1 MAAKNRRELPLDLAR
16 GQARF
21 QSWREQRKPGHRIP
35 RALWAL
41 AVRMAQLHGVN
52 RTALAFGLDRKYLQ
66 RRIAAA
72 AGPVAQLKPGPAFVE
87 LPGANLAAKEC
98 RIELDNGA
106 GVTMRVQVFGYDAA
120 DLEALSRSFWNA
132 R

>member
-21 QSWREQRKPGHRIP
+21 RAWREQRRPGDRIP

-41 AVRMAQLHGVN
+41 AVRMAQSHGIN
-52 RTALAFGLDRKYLQ
+52 GTARAFGLERQYLQ
-66 RRIAAA
+66 RRLTA
-72 AGPVAQLKPGPAFVE
+72 AGPVQAPTSSPAFVE
-87 LPGANLAAKEC
+87 LTPANLVAKEC
-98 RIELDNGA
+98 LIELDNGA
-106 GVTMRVQVFGYDAA
+106 GATMRVQFSGYDAA

>member
-1 MAAKNRRELPLDLAR
+1 MAAKSRRELPLDWAR

-21 QSWREQRKPGHRIP
+21 RAWRAQRKPGDRIP

-52 RTALAFGLDRKYLQ
+52 RTAVAYDLDRHYL
-66 RRIAAA
+66 RRRMAAA
-72 AGPVAQLKPGPAFVE
+72 AGPEQKTGPVFVE
-87 LPGANLAAKEC
+87 LPAANLAGKEC
-98 RIELDNGA
+98 RLELDNGA
-106 GVTMRVQVFGYDAA
+106 GATMRVQFVGYDAA
-120 DLEALSRSFWNA
+120 DIEALSRGFWNG

>member
-21 QSWREQRKPGHRIP
+21 RAWREQRKPGDRIP

-41 AVRMAQLHGVN
+41 AVRMAQSHGIN
-52 RTALAFGLDRKYLQ
+52 RTARTFGLERQYLQ
-66 RRIAAA
+66 RRITAT
-72 AGPVAQLKPGPAFVE
+72 AGPVPGPKTGLAFVE
-87 LPGANLAAKEC
+87 LPRGNFAAKEC
-98 RIELDNGA
+98 RVEIDNGA
-106 GVTMRVQVFGYDAA
+106 GATMRVQFSGYEPA